1 MRSEFEFI
9 RNIKKKYGLNRV
21 GDDCAVLPK
30 DSSSDLLVT
39 ADLLVEGI
47 DFRFDW
53 TTAQLVGAKAAA
65 VSLSDIAAMGGT
77 PRWAM
82 VTIGATDAVWGS
94 AGVDELFDGYH
105 RMAKKFE
112 VEIVGGDVSKS
123 PTGVV
128 VDSIVGGEV
137 PRGKAVLRSGAKPGD
152 GIFVTGAL
160 GGSGAGLRLLEQ
172 GVRYEEGGTNSEH
185 RLVSRH
191 LDPFPRVRSGIT
203 LRELGV
209 SAMIDLSD
217 GLSSDLGH
225 ICDASGVGATVDG
238 DDIPVDKDI
247 LSLKLDR
254 HRELD
259 LALNSGEDYELLF
272 TADEKKISAESLA
285 RFHRIGT
292 VTEHTGIIGLSIGSE
307 RRVLERSG
315 YQHFRD
321 FAVD

>member
-1 MRSEFEFI
+1 MGSEFEFI

-30 DSSSDLLVT
+30 DSNSDLLVT

-53 TTAQLVGAKAAA
+53 TTPTLLGLKAAA
-65 VSLSDIAAMGGT
+65 VSLSDIAAMGGQ
-77 PRWAM
+77 PKWAM
-82 VTIGATDAVWGS
+82 LTIGVTASVWESG
-94 AGVDELFDGYH
+94 GVEELFDGYH
-105 RMAKKFE
+105 RMARKFD

-123 PTGVV
+123 ETGVV
-128 VDSIVGGEV
+128 VDSIIGGEV
-137 PRGKAVLRSGAKPGD
+137 PKGRAILRSGAKPGD

-172 GVRYEEGGTNSEH
+172 GVRYDETSATSEG

-191 LDPFPRVRSGIT
+191 LNPVPRIGSGAR

-225 ICDASGVGATVDG
+225 ICDASGVGATING
-238 DDIPVDKDI
+238 DDIPIDEHIVSLD
-247 LSLKLDR
+247 LSSDA
-254 HRELD
+254 ELD

-272 TADEKKISAESLA
+272 TADEKKISADNLA
-285 RFHRIGT
+285 QFLRIGT
-292 VTEHTGIIGLSIGSE
+292 VMERAGIIELCIGSE
-307 RRVLERSG
+307 RRVLQRSG
-315 YQHFRD
+315 YRHF
-321 FAVD
+321 